1 MAISAMLFNASLV
14 KNAGCEISNSFDIGN
29 SNITSGIFSGKAIFK
44 AALFLLHFAMAFHQR
59 NLFHFAGVTSA
70 MFFNA

>member
-1 MAISAMLFNASLV
+1 MFLW
-14 KNAGCEISNSFDIGN
+14 
-29 SNITSGIFSGKAIFK
+29 KAIFK
-44 AALFLLHFAMAFHQR
+44 AVPFLLHFAMAFHQR